1 MNERER
7 ERFVARSARARR
19 GRRRVR
25 GRLRRGT
32 EQPTRAREDA
42 DADGAMGPVVITT
55 LMGVFEV
62 KYAKKNLTRA
72 RGARARRDD
81 GARARTRT
89 RRAMGALR

>member
-1 MNERER
+1 
-7 ERFVARSARARR
+7 
-19 GRRRVR
+19 
-25 GRLRRGT
+25 
-32 EQPTRAREDA
+32 
-42 DADGAMGPVVITT
+42 VVIWT

>member
-42 DADGAMGPVVITT
+42 DADGAMGPVVIA

>member
-1 MNERER
+1 MEARRRRAER

-42 DADGAMGPVVITT
+42 DADGAIGPVVI
-55 LMGVFEV
+55 
-62 KYAKKNLTRA
+62 YI
-72 RGARARRDD
+72 D
-81 GARARTRT
+81 GRF
-89 RRAMGALR
+89 

>member
-1 MNERER
+1 VNERER
-7 ERFVARSARARR
+7 ARFVARSARARR

-42 DADGAMGPVVITT
+42 DADGAMGPVV
-55 LMGVFEV
+55 MGVFEV

-72 RGARARRDD
+72 RLARARRDD

>member
-1 MNERER
+1 VNERER

-42 DADGAMGPVVITT
+42 DADGAIGPVVTT